1 MAKGSGTGR
10 IPRYLDAPITILI
23 WDADVFIPAALLFVI
38 GIFTRNFLLCS
49 SVAVAYLYV
58 MAKCQNSLPRG
69 MVGNVLHR
77 FGLCGIPG
85 RGDPAVQGVA
95 HGFQDIQR

>member
-38 GIFTRNFLLCS
+38 GVFTRNFLLFS
-49 SVAVAYLYV
+49 AISVAYLYA
-58 MAKCQNSLPRG
+58 MARCQNSLPRG

-77 FGLCGIPG
+77 LGLYPYEGYPDGAIRRF
-85 RGDPAVQGVA
+85 RG
-95 HGFQDIQR
+95 